1 MFSRAET
8 ACLMWATRYASLVTR
23 HVDSTDRLLCARQKC
38 AILRPMNP
46 YLIFFLSWLVPGL
59 GHLLQKKTVKAIAFF
74 CGILS
79 LLVMGLLMHGK
90 FYDTSVLH
98 PLLLLGFLGD
108 LGNGS
113 FFFIIKYAKLAMGDI
128 KAVTF
133 HYGTAYLAS
142 AGLINYLVALNAFD
156 LAKGRKK

>member
-1 MFSRAET
+1 MEAKSRLIFPAG
-8 ACLMWATRYASLVTR
+8 
-23 HVDSTDRLLCARQKC
+23 C
-38 AILRPMNP
+38 AILQTMNP

-59 GHLLQKKTVKAIAFF
+59 GHLLQKKTIKGIVFF

-79 LLVMGLLMHGK
+79 LLVMGLLMNGK

-108 LGNGS
+108 LGNGL
-113 FFFIIKYAKLAMGDI
+113 FYIIISLAHLAVGDI
-128 KAVTF
+128 KSVTF

-142 AGLINYLVALNAFD
+142 AGLLNYLVALNAFD
-156 LAKGRKK
+156 LAKGRKT